1 MPKTFRWL
9 GILVL
14 PFGLYLMLIG
24 AGALPLPGDPRNL
37 HAPLWV
43 VLLAGLVFV
52 LAGCATLMQTL
63 GGANDSGELPSGA
76 PQWLRTLQYL
86 AGIVLFA
93 SFALIGSWAAVS
105 DQPVRLSHGFS
116 LPAITD
122 NAITGRIAFGIGAV
136 MTWLCTLA
144 YAVTG
149 WRKLT
154 GSNRS

>member
-1 MPKTFRWL
+1 
-9 GILVL
+9 
-14 PFGLYLMLIG
+14 MLIG
-24 AGALPLPGDPRNL
+24 AGALPLSGDQRSL

-52 LAGCATLMQTL
+52 LAGCAALMQTL
-63 GGANDSGELPSGA
+63 GGANDGGELPPGS
-76 PQWLRTLQYL
+76 PRWLLTVQYL
-86 AGIVLFA
+86 AGVALFA
-93 SFALIGSWAAVS
+93 SFALIGSWAALS
-105 DQPVRLSHGFS
+105 DGPIKLSHGFS

-122 NAITGRIAFGIGAV
+122 NSTMGRIAFGIGAA

-154 GSNRS
+154 AGKQS